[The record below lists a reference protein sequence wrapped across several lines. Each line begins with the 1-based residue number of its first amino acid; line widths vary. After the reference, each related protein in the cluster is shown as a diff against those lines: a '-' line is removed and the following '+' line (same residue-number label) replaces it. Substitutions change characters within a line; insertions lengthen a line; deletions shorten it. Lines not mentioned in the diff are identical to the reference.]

1 MINSIGDI
9 AQQILAQDELKSKG
23 APQPPSIQPDPSVY
37 SPNVMEQAPDISNVV
52 VPNDFVNS
60 ICEGKTPALPEETV
74 KEEVPSPQP
83 ISEVAELKSLVQEVK
98 DLLVDFKQT
107 LVEMNSVG
115 MFGAGSSTSCPPKKK
130 KKEEDPLE
138 KLLKKIRSKRA
149 SS

>member
-1 MINSIGDI
+1 MTISIGDF
-9 AQQILAQDELKSKG
+9 AEQILAQDELKSTE

-37 SPNVMEQAPDISNVV
+37 SPDVTQQAPDISNVE

-60 ICEGKTPALPEETV
+60 ICEGKTPVIPEDTV
-74 KEEVPSPQP
+74 KEVAPTSQP

-98 DLLVDFKQT
+98 ELLIDFKQT

-130 KKEEDPLE
+130 KEKDPLE
-138 KLLKKIRSKRA
+138 KLLKQIRSKRA